1 MEWAAGSDWRQRRG
15 AAGAGGEL
23 QLSAGSIASHA
34 DLAAQ
39 LWTTDYVG
47 LFMSELEEFSD
58 ISALLLA
65 LVGGLRERRRAD
77 LAEDRAALLRLAAV
91 CSSLARER
99 SQKLVPFSVAAR
111 SISWLMQRVATRV
124 WADQQRRKEV
134 VHKVVCNKL
143 LDRMLECRPPP
154 SFLVSRLI
162 NFVYGDQTYK
172 QRGSTRRAERLEYI
186 GRNGLPLNI
195 EREVVFN
202 SIHLPVPQVLLPQL
216 DAQAV
221 ASISASQ
228 TSRTT
233 TTRTRSLFSWRRQ
246 SP

>member
-1 MEWAAGSDWRQRRG
+1 MVPNGTQIHGRAKYKAP
-15 AAGAGGEL
+15 
-23 QLSAGSIASHA
+23 
-34 DLAAQ
+34 
-39 LWTTDYVG
+39 
-47 LFMSELEEFSD
+47 
-58 ISALLLA
+58 LLA